1 MSREFNKSAFKLRV
15 SRRAE
20 KLIPKSERDFEDS
33 VKQLGEQLSIY
44 TRTRERVIELTVI
57 IFKTNLWNR
66 THTSFVDFLMDRF
79 SIQKSY
85 AYILIK
91 SAKIEVEKEEN
102 AAAAEQQPSPV
113 SENKNNGHSVP
124 SKPEQK
130 QDSNPRNSTDENFHN
145 SGNRNSV
152 KPESKPPSKTEKVE
166 LDKVGTPIPIEALPY
181 WERQQEVQDILSHI
195 SKLKSKVL
203 KARESEDPLWMVID
217 NFVGE
222 RFDQVHSVISQAK
235 PFTVC
240 TQCMG
245 TPSMQGEAGCQF
257 CHSTGLISKWKW
269 DNCTPKELKDIR
281 MKSNIDYAKSHNLN
295 MPVIA

>member
-1 MSREFNKSAFKLRV
+1 MSRSFDKKAFRLRV

-20 KLIPKSERDFEDS
+20 KLIPKTERDFEGTVNELREELS
-33 VKQLGEQLSIY
+33 VY
-44 TRTRERVIELTVI
+44 TRSRERVIELTVV
-57 IFKTNLWNR
+57 IFKTTLWSR

-91 SAKIEVEKEEN
+91 SAKIEVENEAKYTSS
-102 AAAAEQQPSPV
+102 EQQPPPV
-113 SENKNNGHSVP
+113 SDNKNNGHPTPPKS
-124 SKPEQK
+124 EEK
-130 QDSNPRNSTDENFHN
+130 QESRPRNSTDENFHN

-152 KPESKPPSKTEKVE
+152 KSGSKPTSKTEKVE

-181 WERQQEVQDILSHI
+181 WERQQEVQDILSQI

-203 KARESEDPLWMVID
+203 KARECEDPLWMVVD

-245 TPSMQGEAGCQF
+245 TPSMNEAGCHF

-269 DNCTPKELKDIR
+269 DNCSPKELKDIR
-281 MKSNIDYAKSHNLN
+281 IKSNIDYAKSHNLD
-295 MPVIA
+295 MPIVA